1 MAYIIA
7 FLLLYWLAKRIEAL
21 RQAHK
26 ARRILEE
33 RERVLRLQRE
43 QKTLEAYRKQQA
55 KEQAQLAREQ
65 AKLAKEQERQEKL
78 YRDKLSASSNLE
90 YVRHRMKQLE
100 DLIDY
105 EVDKQEGTTH
115 GSKEWEKHERK
126 IMTYESQY
134 QTLKI
139 REAKAKAILAK

>member
-1 MAYIIA
+1 MSYIIG
-7 FLLLYWLAKRIEAL
+7 FLVLYWIAKRLEAI

-26 ARRILEE
+26 ARKILED
-33 RERVLRLQRE
+33 RERVMRYQRE
-43 QKTLEAYRKQQA
+43 QKALEAYRKQQA

-78 YRDKLSASSNLE
+78 YREKLSASSNLE

>member
-1 MAYIIA
+1 MAYIIV
-7 FLLLYWLAKRIEAL
+7 FLALYWLAKRIDAI
-21 RQAHK
+21 RQAHRAK
-26 ARRILEE
+26 KILAE
-33 RERVLRLQRE
+33 RERLLRYQRE
-43 QKTLEAYRKQQA
+43 QKAYEAYQKQQA
-55 KEQAQLAREQ
+55 KEQAQFEREQ
-65 AKLAKEQERQEKL
+65 AKLAKERERQEKL

-115 GSKEWEKHERK
+115 GSREWEKHERK